1 MWYYIL
7 NLRFPTYLTVCM
19 NDKQCDV
26 TDQFYL
32 LFQDF
37 IVLCTIWKYVPDFLV
52 LLIFIFFFK
61 LLSHSGC
68 TELLSVYTVTE
79 LMPLF
84 VTVGHWMPEQIEI
97 FQMLFAILE
106 SYVFDVIDMLWN
118 FQTCWF
124 ITRTPHYN
132 KWTFSFYI
140 SYVYMLL
147 LNWIYFGATTVF
159 T

>member
-1 MWYYIL
+1 MVYQQFGLVTVLISGMWYHIL

-32 LFQDF
+32 LFEDF

-68 TELLSVYTVTE
+68 TELLSIYTVTE

-84 VTVGHWMPEQIEI
+84 VTVGH
-97 FQMLFAILE
+97 
-106 SYVFDVIDMLWN
+106 
-118 FQTCWF
+118 
-124 ITRTPHYN
+124 
-132 KWTFSFYI
+132 
-140 SYVYMLL
+140 
-147 LNWIYFGATTVF
+147 
-159 T
+159 